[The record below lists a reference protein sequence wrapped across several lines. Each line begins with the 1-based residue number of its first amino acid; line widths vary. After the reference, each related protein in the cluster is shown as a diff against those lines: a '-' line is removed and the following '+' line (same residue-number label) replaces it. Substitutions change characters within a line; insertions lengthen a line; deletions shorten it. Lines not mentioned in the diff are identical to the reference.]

1 MTTSNKKSTSA
12 TTFVTGGASGIGAAI
27 VRAQA
32 ARGDRVAFTYWSSA
46 DEANALVVELGDNV
60 LAIKSDVTDE
70 AEVAKA
76 FAQAVAHFGQV
87 DHVVAN
93 AGGLLER
100 VKCVDMSLDFWNK
113 AMNLSLTSAFLTCRE
128 ALRHMLPRGT
138 GSVVIMSSLAGH
150 DGGGPGATHYGAAK
164 GALLSYTRG
173 LAKEVGPQGIRVNA
187 IAPGLIATRFHD
199 VFNTPQGRAAGV
211 EKTPLR
217 REGQPEDVA
226 NAVAYLTSEASSF
239 ITGEVIEINGG
250 MAMF

>member
-1 MTTSNKKSTSA
+1 MTTNNAQSTAA
-12 TTFVTGGASGIGAAI
+12 TTFITGGASGIGAAI
-27 VRAQA
+27 VRAHV

-46 DEANALVVELGDNV
+46 DEARALESELGDRV

-70 AEVAKA
+70 TEVAKA
-76 FAQAVAHFGQV
+76 FAQAVAQFGQV
-87 DHVVAN
+87 DHAVAN

-100 VKCVDMSLDFWNK
+100 VKCVDMSLAFWNK
-113 AMNLSLTSAFLTCRE
+113 ATNLNLTSAFLTCRE
-128 ALRHMLPRGT
+128 ALRHMVPRGS

-187 IAPGLIATRFHD
+187 IAPGLIATRFHE

-217 REGQPEDVA
+217 REGQPGDVA

-239 ITGEVIEINGG
+239 ITGEVIEVNGG